1 MRETDVIIIGAG
13 LLGCFTARN
22 LTRYDMDVT
31 VLERESD
38 VCRGISR
45 ANTGIIYSGY
55 DTKPGSL
62 KSELCIKANRE
73 FESLCDD
80 LGVPFSRTGSLMVGY
95 GPNADDVIRKKYEQG
110 IENDVPGLRLMSG
123 DEAEAMEPALAKGI
137 TSALYSETTGTV
149 DPWDLCIAAY
159 ENAKN
164 NGAEFVFGAEVTDV
178 QRVSRER
185 SDEEGTE
192 VVKSGAEDVGS
203 GTEDVWAGNKH
214 AETGKGFIVVTPEE
228 TWRAKVVINAAGL
241 YADKLREMSE
251 EPLIRIFPKAAD
263 YMILDKPPAHKSDG
277 GGDCADRTDRGDFTG
292 HADSTQHTDRV
303 GHIIFHETEDGKG
316 LTIVPTVDGSLLLGP
331 TRRKLPKGKAAD
343 QSFETEV
350 DGIGELEK
358 LCEEVVP
365 GFDLSTRIRTFGSLR
380 PRPYYVDLKDGEYV
394 KNDEKINDVCILDE
408 DGLLSLIGI
417 RTPGMTIA
425 DELGRVIADR
435 VAEITGK
442 TDASDI
448 NKSFDPKREPI
459 VRARDLS
466 PEERAEL
473 ISNDYD
479 YGEVVCFCMDVTKA
493 EIRQAI
499 ERGASDIEA
508 VKRRTGAGF
517 GKCQG
522 SRCYKR
528 VLDMLTKNS
537 ALS

>member
-31 VLERESD
+31 VLERENE
-38 VCRGISR
+38 VCRGVSR

-62 KSELCIKANRE
+62 KSKLCVKANRE

-95 GPNADDVIRKKYEQG
+95 GPVADEVIRKKYEQG
-110 IENDVPGLRLMSG
+110 IENDVPGLRLLSG
-123 DEAEAMEPALAKGI
+123 VEAEEMEPALAKGI

-149 DPWDLCIAAY
+149 DPWDLCIAGY

-164 NGAEFVFGAEVTDV
+164 NGAEFVFGAEVTDI
-178 QRVSRER
+178 QRVS
-185 SDEEGTE
+185 T
-192 VVKSGAEDVGS
+192 
-203 GTEDVWAGNKH
+203 
-214 AETGKGFIVVTPEE
+214 GFIVSTPNE
-228 TWRAKVVINAAGL
+228 TWHAKAVVNAAGL
-241 YADKLREMSE
+241 CADKVREMGE
-251 EPLIRIFPKAAD
+251 DPLIRVFPKAAD
-263 YMILDKPPAHKSDG
+263 YMILDKPPVQNGAG
-277 GGDCADRTDRGDFTG
+277 GRACTDY
-292 HADSTQHTDRV
+292 SDRV
-303 GHIIFHETEDGKG
+303 SHIVFHETEDGKG
-316 LTIVPTVDGSLLLGP
+316 LTIVPTVDGNLLLGP
-331 TRRKLPKGKAAD
+331 TRRKLSEGKAAD
-343 QSFETEV
+343 HSFGTEA
-350 DGIGELEK
+350 DGLGELEK

-365 GFDLSTRIRTFGSLR
+365 GFDLSTRIRTFGALR
-380 PRPYYVDLKDGEYV
+380 PRPYYVDLKDGKYV
-394 KNDEKINDVCILDE
+394 KNDKKINDVCILEE
-408 DGLLSLIGI
+408 DGLISLMGI

-425 DELGRVIADR
+425 DELGRVIAGR
-435 VAEITGK
+435 AAEIAGK
-442 TDASDI
+442 TDA
-448 NKSFDPKREPI
+448 NEGFDPKREPI

-466 PEERAEL
+466 PEERSEL
-473 ISNDYD
+473 ICEDPE

-499 ERGASDIEA
+499 ERGANDIEA

-528 VLDMLTKNS
+528 IIDMLAKK
-537 ALS
+537 

>member
-22 LTRYDMDVT
+22 LMRYDMDVT

-123 DEAEAMEPALAKGI
+123 EEAEAMEPALAKGI

-164 NGAEFVFGAEVTDV
+164 NGAEFVFGAEVTDI
-178 QRVSRER
+178 QRVSP
-185 SDEEGTE
+185 
-192 VVKSGAEDVGS
+192 
-203 GTEDVWAGNKH
+203 
-214 AETGKGFIVVTPEE
+214 GFIISTPGE
-228 TWRAKVVINAAGL
+228 TWHAKAVINAAGL
-241 YADKLREMSE
+241 YADRVREMSE
-251 EPLIRIFPKAAD
+251 DPLIRIFPKAAD
-263 YMILDKPPAHKSDG
+263 YIVLDRLPVHDSNESR
-277 GGDCADRTDRGDFTG
+277 DCADY
-292 HADSTQHTDRV
+292 TDRV

-331 TRRKLPKGKAAD
+331 TRRKLPKGGASD
-343 QSFETEV
+343 QSFSTEA
-350 DGIGELEK
+350 DGIGELER

-365 GFDLSTRIRTFGSLR
+365 GFDLSARIRTFGSLR

-394 KNDEKINDVCILDE
+394 KNDEKIDDVSILDE

-435 VAEITGK
+435 AAEITGK
-442 TDASDI
+442 TDVSDI

-473 ISNDYD
+473 ISTDYD

-508 VKRRTGAGF
+508 VKRRTGAGL

-528 VLDMLTKNS
+528 ITDMLAKK
-537 ALS
+537 